1 MIEFY
6 SYIYKQFK
14 LSIVLSLLML
24 TYIVTYVEGVVAYT
38 NNIYISDSYLL
49 EQQAKQAKAMYGL
62 SNIED
67 FKVPENES
75 ILDIEDKYNTI
86 KYNFSLVID
95 DIGIN
100 EALFAFPMTYNL
112 EDYNYVNSKKLDENI
127 IDKILQGKINKYLET
142 GKIVIDFELMEVS
155 NLKEGFMIGGHSSG
169 LWFDDSHLKKVFN
182 SLDQLNFNDK
192 VKLKRDD
199 WLEIE
204 YKVIGR
210 EIKDLDEKVTL
221 SNKFYIYT
229 CYPVWST
236 DQRLIIELQEIT
248 E

>member
-127 IDKILQGKINKYLET
+127 ID
-142 GKIVIDFELMEVS
+142 FELMEVS

>member
-1 MIEFY
+1 
-6 SYIYKQFK
+6 
-14 LSIVLSLLML
+14 ML

-127 IDKILQGKINKYLET
+127 ID
-142 GKIVIDFELMEVS
+142 FELMEVS

-199 WLEIE
+199 
-204 YKVIGR
+204 
-210 EIKDLDEKVTL
+210 
-221 SNKFYIYT
+221 
-229 CYPVWST
+229 
-236 DQRLIIELQEIT
+236 
-248 E
+248 